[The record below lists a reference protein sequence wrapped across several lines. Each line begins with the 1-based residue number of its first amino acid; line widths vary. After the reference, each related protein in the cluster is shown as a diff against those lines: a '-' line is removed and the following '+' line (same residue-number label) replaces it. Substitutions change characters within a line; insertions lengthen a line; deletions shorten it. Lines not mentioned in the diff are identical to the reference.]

1 MAYFLQ
7 NTFTYG
13 ISGDRLLG
21 IRNSEIYAQ
30 TARDLTNFIVSDI
43 GSLKVARMFNKFTMA
58 IQGQMLDV
66 IDTVFNYYLVL
77 TSSHLHMVNK
87 ENKSIIGSATHSY
100 GDTARV
106 AVLSNNKIILFNNGT
121 EWMRTYNLTANDIQV
136 DNYYYE
142 VDLPIKDMEK
152 VVVDMWKI
160 SANPVT
166 GSGIPDKIATVML
179 SGQED
184 FKLKVEANGI
194 MKLFNSETV
203 INRFYTSYRANVD
216 ATSFANANVGDVYAI
231 LRVNYK
237 PSSELNT
244 SWIVNNIRVQ
254 QGTLNQDDSYGG
266 QYFTVFTGGACE
278 GVLTFGN
285 IIDIRKPD
293 CVAYY
298 QNRVFVHSGDYIY
311 ASKVNELKNFR
322 NGIANDDAFF
332 FSPNP
337 INNKS
342 GKITQMVSD
351 YGLFIVSTAGVYSLG
366 YNGTQLTPM
375 NFGGG
380 LIVASDEDVKGKAKL
395 LNGILYFYNE
405 NSVLKALMVDRSSM
419 VLQFNTVT
427 VDKFTSKV
435 VFKDMAIITIEDKDY
450 ICCRS
455 IDNKH
460 LYMIEYVGEGL
471 FRKTK
476 LEQTTNPSVEL
487 IGVKTEL
494 FNGVDIYKYGTTN
507 YPTAIIEVNPPLMS
521 KGGDMYIYDNKS
533 IIRDVVLKMLNED
546 NEGIEGIKI
555 SGKPI
560 TNLPDLKKDIYH
572 NYRLR
577 NDIPVSVGFK
587 IEVKTRSNEKMVEI
601 LGIQTSIDLVADK

>member
-30 TARDLTNFIVSDI
+30 TARDLTNLLVSDI
-43 GSLKVARMFNKFTMA
+43 GSLKVAKLFSKSVMG
-58 IQGQMLDV
+58 IQGELLDV
-66 IDTVFNYYLVL
+66 IDTIFSYYLVL
-77 TSSHLHMVNK
+77 TSTHLHMVNK
-87 ENKSIIGSATHSY
+87 VNKSITGSATHSY
-100 GDTARV
+100 GNTARV

-121 EWMRTYNLTANDIQV
+121 EWMRTYNLTESDIQV
-136 DNYYYE
+136 DTNFLD
-142 VDLPIKDMEK
+142 VDLPIHEMEK
-152 VVVDMWKI
+152 VVVDIWKI
-160 SANPVT
+160 TNNPVT
-166 GSGIPDKIATVML
+166 GEGIPKLLATVML
-179 SGQED
+179 AGQED
-184 FKLKVEANGI
+184 FKMKLDADGT
-194 MKLFNSETV
+194 MKLFNSETK

-216 ATSFANANVGDVYAI
+216 ATSFKDAVAGEVYAI
-231 LRVNYK
+231 LRVNHK
-237 PSSELNT
+237 PNEQLKT
-244 SWIVNNIRVQ
+244 SWVIDNTRV
-254 QGTLNQDDSYGG
+254 TLGGLSQDDVYGG
-266 QYFTVFTGGACE
+266 TYFSNMSGGACE

-285 IIDIRKPD
+285 IVDVRKPD

-298 QNRVFVHSGDYIY
+298 QNRVFLHVGDYIY

-332 FSPNP
+332 FAPNP

-380 LIVASDEDVKGKAKL
+380 LIIASDEDVRGKAKL
-395 LNGILYFYNE
+395 LNGILYFYND
-405 NSVLKALMVDRSSM
+405 NLILKALMVDRGSM

-435 VFKDMAIITIEDKDY
+435 LFKDMAIITLEDKDY

-455 IDNKH
+455 LDNNY

-476 LEQTTNPSVEL
+476 LEQTTNPSAEL
-487 IGVKTEL
+487 IGVKSEI
-494 FNGVDIYKYGTTN
+494 FNGPDVYKYGNTN
-507 YPTAIIEVNPPLMS
+507 YPVAKIQLNPPLMS

-546 NEGIEGIKI
+546 NMGIEGIKI
-555 SGKPI
+555 CGKPI
-560 TNLPDLKKDIYH
+560 TNLPNPEKDIYH

-577 NDIPVSVGFK
+577 NDIPISVGFE
-587 IEVKTRSNEKMVEI
+587 IEIKTKSNEKMVEI
-601 LGIQTSIDLVADK
+601 LGVQTSIDLVPDK